1 MGSIF
6 FIALRQL
13 RLPLI
18 LIITIYAISI
28 AGLVLIPG
36 HSANG
41 ETVYLSFFDAF
52 YFVSYTA
59 TTIGFGEIPWSF
71 TPTQRL
77 WVTFIIYSSVVGWTF
92 LIGGLLRLANDTAFQ
107 HAIEAAR
114 FARTVRFIREPFYII
129 CGLGETGKEIVQ
141 ALDRLQMRS
150 VVIDLQDQPLE
161 ELRLE
166 DLSVD
171 PPTLTA
177 DATQPDTLIRAG
189 ILKKE
194 CCGVI
199 ILSQNDQTN
208 LAIAV
213 ACALLH
219 PGLPIISRV
228 HALDSAQ
235 LHRQIGVSTVINPF
249 EVFSGNL
256 LMAILSPHA
265 YRLVSWL
272 TGLPGTRLAAPLPAP
287 PGRWIVCGYGRF
299 GSLVVSTIKNT
310 GYEVVVVD
318 PDETAIPDIEVV
330 TGNGISREVLE
341 QAGIYR
347 ADGIVA
353 GTDNDTD
360 NLLIYLTAK
369 ELNPSIFTILRQNIV
384 SNEKLF
390 AASSADMVM
399 VSRKI
404 IASECIAAI
413 KTPLLARFVA
423 LIRRRPDSWS
433 ADVIERLRSLVGD
446 DVPEFWSISLDKQDA
461 PALFDLWRDK
471 DIRITLADLY
481 RDLSDPAES
490 EPLMALLIERSGELI
505 EMPPA
510 ASVLQ
515 PNDHILMAGSAAAK
529 SDLRHVLMNINV
541 ARHVILGENVLGGFL
556 FRAIK

>member
-36 HSANG
+36 QSATG
-41 ETVYLSFFDAF
+41 EPLHLSFFDAF

-71 TPTQRL
+71 TQAQRL

-107 HAIEAAR
+107 HAIIAAR
-114 FARTVRFIREPFYII
+114 FARTVRFIREPFYIV

-141 ALDRLQMRS
+141 ALDRLQIRS

-171 PPTLTA
+171 PPTLPA

-219 PGLPIISRV
+219 PGLQIISRV
-228 HALDSAQ
+228 QALDSAQ

-249 EVFSGNL
+249 EVFSSNL

-287 PGRWIVCGYGRF
+287 PGRWVVCGYGRF
-299 GSLVVSTIKNT
+299 GSLVVSTIKNA

-318 PDETAIPDIEVV
+318 PDETHIPGIDVV
-330 TGNGISREVLE
+330 TGNAINRDALE

-399 VSRKI
+399 VARKI

-413 KTPLLARFVA
+413 KTPLLVRFVA
-423 LIRRRPDSWS
+423 LIRRQPDAWS
-433 ADVIERLRSLVGD
+433 ADVIERLRKLVGD
-446 DVPEFWSISLDKQDA
+446 DVPEFWSFTLNPQEA
-461 PALFDLWRDK
+461 PALLDLWRNK
-471 DIRITLADLY
+471 DTTISLGDLY
-481 RDLSDPAES
+481 RDVNDPAQAG
-490 EPLMALLIERSGELI
+490 PLMALLIERGGELI

-510 ASVLQ
+510 STVLQ
-515 PNDHILMAGSAAAK
+515 PHDHILMAGTAAMK
-529 SDLRHVLMNINV
+529 SDLRHLLMNINV
-541 ARHVILGENVLGGFL
+541 ARHVILGDNVLGGYL
-556 FRAIK
+556 FRTIK

>member
-18 LIITIYAISI
+18 LIIVIYAISI

-36 HSANG
+36 RSPSG
-41 ETVYLSFFDAF
+41 DPLFMSFFDAF

-71 TPTQRL
+71 TQTQRL

-92 LIGGLLRLANDTAFQ
+92 LIGGLLRLANDRAFQ
-107 HAIEAAR
+107 HAITAAR
-114 FARTVRFIREPFYII
+114 FSRTVRFIREPFYII

-150 VVIDLQDQPLE
+150 VIIDLHDQPLE

-171 PPTLTA
+171 PPTLSA

-199 ILSQNDQTN
+199 ILSQKDQTN

-228 HALDSAQ
+228 HSLESAQ

-249 EVFSGNL
+249 EVFSSNL

-299 GSLVVSTIKNT
+299 GSLVVSTIKNA

-318 PDETAIPDIEVV
+318 PDETHLPGVEVV
-330 TGNGISREVLE
+330 TGNGIDKHVLE
-341 QAGIYR
+341 QAGIFKS
-347 ADGIVA
+347 DGIVA
-353 GTDNDTD
+353 GTDHDTD

-369 ELNPSIFTILRQNIV
+369 ELNPTIFTILRQNIM

-399 VSRKI
+399 VARKI

-413 KTPLLARFVA
+413 KTPLLVRFVA
-423 LIRRRPDSWS
+423 LIRQRPDEWS
-433 ADVIERLRSLVGD
+433 RQVVSQLQNLLGD
-446 DVPEFWSISLDKQDA
+446 DVPEFWSVEIDPVQA
-461 PALFDLWRDK
+461 PALFDIWRKK
-471 DIRITLADLY
+471 DQVISLKDLY
-481 RDLSDPAES
+481 RDLGDPDQSGEI
-490 EPLMALLIERSGELI
+490 MALLIARDGELI
-505 EMPPA
+505 EMPSPA
-510 ASVLQ
+510 MALKPDDQ
-515 PNDHILMAGSAAAK
+515 ILFAGSVSMK
-529 SDLRHVLMNINV
+529 NDLRHLLLNINV
-541 ARHVILGENVLGGFL
+541 ARHVILGENALGGSV
-556 FRAIK
+556 FRAIR

>member
-36 HSANG
+36 QSATG
-41 ETVYLSFFDAF
+41 EPLHLSFFDAF

-71 TPTQRL
+71 TQAQRL

-107 HAIEAAR
+107 HAIIAAR

-141 ALDRLQMRS
+141 ALDRLQIRS

-171 PPTLTA
+171 PPTLPA

-219 PGLPIISRV
+219 PGLQIISRV
-228 HALDSAQ
+228 QALDSAQ

-249 EVFSGNL
+249 EVFSSNL

-287 PGRWIVCGYGRF
+287 PGRWVVCGYGRF
-299 GSLVVSTIKNT
+299 GSLVVSTIKNA

-318 PDETAIPDIEVV
+318 PDETHIPGIHVV
-330 TGNGISREVLE
+330 TGNAINRDALE

-399 VSRKI
+399 VARKI

-413 KTPLLARFVA
+413 KTPLLVRFVA
-423 LIRRRPDSWS
+423 LIRRQPDAWS
-433 ADVIERLRSLVGD
+433 ADVIERLRKLVGD
-446 DVPEFWSISLDKQDA
+446 DVPEFWSFTLNPQEA
-461 PALFDLWRDK
+461 PALLDLWRNK
-471 DIRITLADLY
+471 DTIISLGDLY
-481 RDLSDPAES
+481 RDVNDPAQTG
-490 EPLMALLIERSGELI
+490 PLMALLIERGGELI

-510 ASVLQ
+510 STVLQ
-515 PNDHILMAGSAAAK
+515 PHDHILMAGTAAMK
-529 SDLRHVLMNINV
+529 SDLRHLLMNINV
-541 ARHVILGENVLGGFL
+541 ARHVILGDNVLGGYL
-556 FRAIK
+556 FRTIK

>member
-36 HSANG
+36 QSATG
-41 ETVYLSFFDAF
+41 EPLHLSFFDAF

-71 TPTQRL
+71 TQAQRL

-107 HAIEAAR
+107 HAIIAAR

-141 ALDRLQMRS
+141 ALDRLQIRS

-171 PPTLTA
+171 PPTLPA

-219 PGLPIISRV
+219 PGLQIISRV
-228 HALDSAQ
+228 QALDSAQ

-249 EVFSGNL
+249 EVFSSNL

-287 PGRWIVCGYGRF
+287 PGRWVVCGYGRF
-299 GSLVVSTIKNT
+299 GSLVVSTIKNA

-318 PDETAIPDIEVV
+318 PDETHIPGIHVV
-330 TGNGISREVLE
+330 TGNAINRDALE

-399 VSRKI
+399 VARKI

-413 KTPLLARFVA
+413 KTPLLVRFVA
-423 LIRRRPDSWS
+423 LIRRQPDAWS
-433 ADVIERLRSLVGD
+433 ADVIERLRKLVGD
-446 DVPEFWSISLDKQDA
+446 DVPEFWSFTLNPQEA
-461 PALFDLWRDK
+461 PALLDLWRNK
-471 DIRITLADLY
+471 DTTISLGDLY
-481 RDLSDPAES
+481 RDVNDPAQTG
-490 EPLMALLIERSGELI
+490 PLMALLIERGGELI
-505 EMPPA
+505 EMP
-510 ASVLQ
+510 SSSTVLQ
-515 PNDHILMAGSAAAK
+515 PHDHILMAGTAAMK
-529 SDLRHVLMNINV
+529 SDLRHLLMNINV
-541 ARHVILGENVLGGFL
+541 ARHVILGDNVLGGYL
-556 FRAIK
+556 FRTIK

>member
-36 HSANG
+36 QSATG
-41 ETVYLSFFDAF
+41 EPLHLSFFDAF

-71 TPTQRL
+71 TQAQRL

-92 LIGGLLRLANDTAFQ
+92 LIGGLLRLANDTAIQ
-107 HAIEAAR
+107 HAIIAAR
-114 FARTVRFIREPFYII
+114 FARTVRFIREPFYIV

-141 ALDRLQMRS
+141 ALDRLQIRS

-171 PPTLTA
+171 PPTLPA

-219 PGLPIISRV
+219 PGLQIISRV
-228 HALDSAQ
+228 QALDSAQ

-249 EVFSGNL
+249 EVFSSNL

-287 PGRWIVCGYGRF
+287 PGRWVVCGYGRF
-299 GSLVVSTIKNT
+299 GSLVVSTIKNA

-318 PDETAIPDIEVV
+318 PDETHIPGIDVV
-330 TGNGISREVLE
+330 TGNAINRDALE

-399 VSRKI
+399 VARKI

-413 KTPLLARFVA
+413 KTPLLVRFVA
-423 LIRRRPDSWS
+423 LIRRQPDAWS
-433 ADVIERLRSLVGD
+433 ADVIERLRKLVGD
-446 DVPEFWSISLDKQDA
+446 DVPEFWSFTLNPQEA
-461 PALFDLWRDK
+461 PALLDLWRNK
-471 DIRITLADLY
+471 DTTISLGDLY
-481 RDLSDPAES
+481 RDVNDPAQAG
-490 EPLMALLIERSGELI
+490 PLMALLIERGGELI

-510 ASVLQ
+510 STVLQ
-515 PNDHILMAGSAAAK
+515 PHDHILMAGTAAMK
-529 SDLRHVLMNINV
+529 SDLRHLLMNINV
-541 ARHVILGENVLGGFL
+541 ARHVILGDNVLGGYL
-556 FRAIK
+556 FRTIK

>member
-36 HSANG
+36 QSPTG
-41 ETVYLSFFDAF
+41 EPLHLSFFDAF

-71 TPTQRL
+71 TRAQRL

-107 HAIEAAR
+107 HAIIAAR

-141 ALDRLQMRS
+141 ALDRLQIRS

-171 PPTLTA
+171 PPTLPA

-219 PGLPIISRV
+219 PGLQIISRV
-228 HALDSAQ
+228 QALDSAQ

-249 EVFSGNL
+249 EVFSSNL

-287 PGRWIVCGYGRF
+287 PGRWVVCGYGRF
-299 GSLVVSTIKNT
+299 GSLVVSTIKNA

-318 PDETAIPDIEVV
+318 PDETHIPGIDVI
-330 TGNGISREVLE
+330 TGNAINRDALE

-399 VSRKI
+399 VARKI

-413 KTPLLARFVA
+413 KTPLLVRFVA
-423 LIRRRPDSWS
+423 LIRRRPDAWS
-433 ADVIERLRSLVGD
+433 ADVIERLRKLVGD
-446 DVPEFWSISLDKQDA
+446 DVPEFWSFTLNPQEA
-461 PALFDLWRDK
+461 PALFDLWRNK
-471 DIRITLADLY
+471 DTAISLGDLY
-481 RDLSDPAES
+481 RDVNDPTQTG
-490 EPLMALLIERSGELI
+490 PLMALLIERGGELI
-505 EMPPA
+505 EMPPP
-510 ASVLQ
+510 STVLQ
-515 PNDHILMAGSAAAK
+515 PFDHILMAGSAAMK
-529 SDLRHVLMNINV
+529 SDLRHLLLNINV
-541 ARHVILGENVLGGFL
+541 ARHVILGDNVLGGYL
-556 FRAIK
+556 FRTIK

>member
-36 HSANG
+36 QSATG
-41 ETVYLSFFDAF
+41 EPLHLSFFDAF

-71 TPTQRL
+71 TQAQRL

-107 HAIEAAR
+107 HAIIAAR

-141 ALDRLQMRS
+141 ALDRLQIRS

-171 PPTLTA
+171 PPTLPA

-219 PGLPIISRV
+219 PGLQIISRV
-228 HALDSAQ
+228 QALDSAQ

-249 EVFSGNL
+249 EVFSSNL

-287 PGRWIVCGYGRF
+287 PGRWVVCGYGRF
-299 GSLVVSTIKNT
+299 GSLVVSTIKNA

-318 PDETAIPDIEVV
+318 PDETHIPGIHVV
-330 TGNGISREVLE
+330 TGNAINRYALE

-399 VSRKI
+399 VARKI

-413 KTPLLARFVA
+413 KTPLLVRFVA
-423 LIRRRPDSWS
+423 LIRRQPDAWS
-433 ADVIERLRSLVGD
+433 ADVIERLRKLVGD
-446 DVPEFWSISLDKQDA
+446 DVPEFWSFTLNPQEA
-461 PALFDLWRDK
+461 PALLDLWRNK
-471 DIRITLADLY
+471 DTTISLGDLY
-481 RDLSDPAES
+481 RDLNDPAQTG
-490 EPLMALLIERSGELI
+490 PLMALLIERGGELI
-505 EMPPA
+505 EMP
-510 ASVLQ
+510 SSSTVLQ
-515 PNDHILMAGSAAAK
+515 PHDHILMAGTAAMK
-529 SDLRHVLMNINV
+529 SDLRHLLMNINV
-541 ARHVILGENVLGGFL
+541 ARHVILGDNVLGGYL
-556 FRAIK
+556 FRTIK

>member
-36 HSANG
+36 QSATG
-41 ETVYLSFFDAF
+41 EPLHLSFFDAF

-71 TPTQRL
+71 TQAQRL

-107 HAIEAAR
+107 HAIIAAR
-114 FARTVRFIREPFYII
+114 FARTVRFIREPFYIV

-141 ALDRLQMRS
+141 ALDRLQIRS

-171 PPTLTA
+171 PPTLPA

-219 PGLPIISRV
+219 PGLQIISRV
-228 HALDSAQ
+228 QALDSAQ

-249 EVFSGNL
+249 EVFSSNL

-287 PGRWIVCGYGRF
+287 PGRWVVCGYGRF
-299 GSLVVSTIKNT
+299 GSLVVSTIKNA

-318 PDETAIPDIEVV
+318 PDETHIPGIDVV
-330 TGNGISREVLE
+330 TGNAINRDALE

-399 VSRKI
+399 VARKI

-413 KTPLLARFVA
+413 KTPLLVRFVA
-423 LIRRRPDSWS
+423 LIRRQPDAWS
-433 ADVIERLRSLVGD
+433 ADVIERLRKLVGD
-446 DVPEFWSISLDKQDA
+446 DVPEFWSFTLNPQEA
-461 PALFDLWRDK
+461 PALLDLWRNK
-471 DIRITLADLY
+471 DTTISLGDLY
-481 RDLSDPAES
+481 RDLNDPAQTG
-490 EPLMALLIERSGELI
+490 PLMALLIERGGELI
-505 EMPPA
+505 EMP
-510 ASVLQ
+510 SSSTVLQ
-515 PNDHILMAGSAAAK
+515 PHDHILMAGTAAMK
-529 SDLRHVLMNINV
+529 SDLRHLLMNINV
-541 ARHVILGENVLGGFL
+541 ARHVILGDNVLGGYL
-556 FRAIK
+556 FRTIK